1 MSTIKKRLISLR
13 TLSLYIVPEK
23 RNEFIAGLIEL
34 DSWQYGFP
42 AELMQDILLE
52 SDIDLL
58 IGTKNIYILHDR
70 INDQLYSVRTCPVG
84 NGDSPIDYRLDF
96 NTITYLG

>member
-1 MSTIKKRLISLR
+1 MLNRIENLRKYMQNKGVDAMLISSFSNIHYYSYFVLV
-13 TLSLYIVPEK
+13 S
-23 RNEFIAGLIEL
+23 
-34 DSWQYGFP
+34 
-42 AELMQDILLE
+42 LMQDILLE

-58 IGTKNIYILHDR
+58 IGTKNIYILYDR
-70 INDQLYSVRTCPVG
+70 INDQLYSVRTRPVG